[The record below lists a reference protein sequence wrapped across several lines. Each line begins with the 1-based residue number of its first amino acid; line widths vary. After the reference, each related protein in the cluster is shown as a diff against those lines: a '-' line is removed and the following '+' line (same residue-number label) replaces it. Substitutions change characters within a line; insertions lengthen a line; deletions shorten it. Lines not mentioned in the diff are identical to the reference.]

1 MSVVCTV
8 NMFSNFFKLKE
19 RNTSVKKE
27 MIGGATTFL
36 TMAYIIFLHPNMLA
50 ETGMDKQALITV
62 TCLAS
67 FAGTLIVAI
76 WANVPLAMAPG
87 LGLNSFFTYSLVLGM
102 GIPWPTALGVVFI
115 SGILFMMLTFLG
127 FREKLAHAIPES
139 LKLAVPAGIGL
150 LIAFVGF
157 QNMGLVTKG
166 ENTVLQLGALSE
178 TVLISMVGL
187 LLIIFLETRKIK
199 GSILLGILLIVAT
212 SILLGNI
219 RLPEFYLSI
228 PPSIKP
234 IAFQLDIGHALN
246 LSLIGVIFSFLYV
259 DLFDSLGTIIGCAYE
274 ADMIDKN
281 GKITKLNKILSSD
294 AIATMVGSVLGT
306 STVTTYVESAS
317 GIAAGARTGF
327 ASVVTAVL
335 FLLALFFAP
344 VIGIVPAY
352 ATAPALI
359 IVGFYMFKN
368 IIHINFKILSEGVPA
383 FLTILLMPFTSSIS
397 TGLAFGFVSY
407 VILKLLLGQYKKI
420 SFILWLIA
428 LLSAVN
434 LIIDL
439 FR

>member
-1 MSVVCTV
+1 MRT
-8 NMFSNFFKLKE
+8 NFFQLKE
-19 RNTSVKKE
+19 RKTSIRKE
-27 MIGGATTFL
+27 IIGGVTTFL

-67 FAGTLIVAI
+67 FAGTFIVAL

-150 LIAFVGF
+150 LIAFIGF
-157 QNMGLVTKG
+157 QNMGLITKG
-166 ENTVLQLGALSE
+166 DNTFLQMGILSE
-178 TVLISMVGL
+178 NVIISIAGL
-187 LLIIFLETRKIK
+187 LLIIFLESRNIK
-199 GSILLGILLIVAT
+199 GSILLGILFIVIA
-212 SILLGNI
+212 SVLLGNI
-219 RLPEFYLSI
+219 QPPESYFSA

-234 IAFQLDIGHALN
+234 IAFQLDIIKAAS
-246 LSLIGVIFSFLYV
+246 LSLVGVIFSFLYV

-294 AIATMVGSVLGT
+294 ALATMIGSLLGT
-306 STVTTYVESAS
+306 STVTAYVESAS
-317 GIAAGARTGF
+317 GIAAGARTGL
-327 ASVVTAVL
+327 ASVVTAIL
-335 FLLALFFAP
+335 FLLALFIAP
-344 VIGIVPAY
+344 MIVIVPAY

-368 IIHINFKILSEGVPA
+368 IIHINFTVLSEGVPA

-397 TGLAFGFVSY
+397 TGLAFGFISY
-407 VILKLLLGQYKKI
+407 VILKILAGQIGKI
-420 SFILWLIA
+420 SFILWIIA
-428 LLSAVN
+428 LLSAIN

>member
-1 MSVVCTV
+1 MIEE
-8 NMFSNFFKLKE
+8 FFRLRE
-19 RNTSVKKE
+19 RNTSVRKE
-27 MIGGATTFL
+27 IIGGITTFL

-50 ETGMDKQALITV
+50 QAGMDKQALITV

-67 FAGTLIVAI
+67 FAGTFIVAL

-115 SGILFMMLTFLG
+115 SGILFMALTLLG

-150 LIAFVGF
+150 LIAFIGF

-166 ENTVLQLGALSE
+166 ENTFLQLGELSG
-178 TVLISMVGL
+178 TVLISIFGL
-187 LLIIFLETRKIK
+187 LLILFLETRKIK
-199 GSILLGILLIVAT
+199 GSILLGILFIVIV
-212 SILLGNI
+212 SILLDLIQPPGS
-219 RLPEFYLSI
+219 LLSA
-228 PPSIKP
+228 PPSLKP
-234 IAFQLDIGHALN
+234 IAFKLDIGKAFN
-246 LSLIGVIFSFLYV
+246 LGLIGVIFSFLYV

-274 ADMIDKN
+274 ADMIDKE
-281 GKITKLNKILSSD
+281 GKILKLNRILSSD
-294 AIATMVGSVLGT
+294 ALATMIGSLLGT

-317 GIAAGARTGF
+317 GIAAGARTGL
-327 ASVVTAVL
+327 ASIITAFL

-344 VIGIVPAY
+344 LIGIVPGY

-368 IIHINFKILSEGVPA
+368 IVSIPFTSLSEGVPA
-383 FLTILLMPFTSSIS
+383 FLTILLMPFTNSIS
-397 TGLAFGFVSY
+397 TGLAFGFISY
-407 VILKLLLGQYKKI
+407 VILKVLLGEYRKI
-420 SFILWLIA
+420 SFILWFIA
-428 LLSAVN
+428 LLSTAN
-434 LIIDL
+434 LIINF

>member
-1 MSVVCTV
+1 MII
-8 NMFSNFFKLKE
+8 NFFKLREK
-19 RNTSVKKE
+19 NTSIRKE
-27 MIGGATTFL
+27 IIGGVTTFL

-67 FAGTLIVAI
+67 FAGTFIVAL

-115 SGILFMMLTFLG
+115 SGILFMVLTVLG

-150 LIAFVGF
+150 LIAFIGF
-157 QNMGLVTKG
+157 QNMGLITRG
-166 ENTVLQLGALSE
+166 ENTFLQLGVLSE
-178 TVLISMVGL
+178 TVMISMAGL
-187 LLIIFLETRKIK
+187 LLIIFLETRRIK
-199 GSILLGILLIVAT
+199 GSILLGILFIVSA
-212 SILLGNI
+212 SILFGNI
-219 RLPEFYLSI
+219 LLPESFLSA

-234 IAFQLDIGHALN
+234 ISLQLDIGKALS
-246 LSLIGVIFSFLYV
+246 LGLIGVIFSFLYV

-274 ADMIDKN
+274 ANMIDKD
-281 GKITKLNKILSSD
+281 GKIPKLNRILSSD
-294 AIATMVGSVLGT
+294 ALATMIGSLLGT

-317 GIAAGARTGF
+317 GIAAGARTGL
-327 ASVVTAVL
+327 ASVITAIL
-335 FLLALFFAP
+335 FLIALFFAP

-368 IIHINFKILSEGVPA
+368 IISINLASLSEGVPA
-383 FLTILLMPFTSSIS
+383 FLTVLLMPFTSSIS
-397 TGLAFGFVSY
+397 TGLAFGFISY
-407 VILKLLLGQYKKI
+407 VILKLLLGQFRKI
-420 SFILWLIA
+420 SIILWLIA
-428 LLSAVN
+428 LLSAIN
-434 LIIDL
+434 LVINL

>member
-1 MSVVCTV
+1 MI
-8 NMFSNFFKLKE
+8 MNFFKLREK
-19 RNTSVKKE
+19 NTSIRKE
-27 MIGGATTFL
+27 IIGGVTTFL

-67 FAGTLIVAI
+67 FTGTFIVAL

-115 SGILFMMLTFLG
+115 SGILFMALTVLG
-127 FREKLAHAIPES
+127 FREKLALAIPES

-150 LIAFVGF
+150 LIAFIGF
-157 QNMGLVTKG
+157 QNMGLITKG
-166 ENTVLQLGALSE
+166 ENTFLQLGVLSE
-178 TVLISMVGL
+178 TVMISMAGL
-187 LLIIFLETRKIK
+187 LLIIFLETRRIK
-199 GSILLGILLIVAT
+199 GSILLGILFIVSA
-212 SILLGNI
+212 SIFFGDVH
-219 RLPEFYLSI
+219 LPESFLSA
-228 PPSIKP
+228 PPSMKP
-234 IAFQLDIGHALN
+234 VSFQLDIGNAL
-246 LSLIGVIFSFLYV
+246 SIGLIGVIFSFLYV

-281 GKITKLNKILSSD
+281 GKIPKLNRILTSD
-294 AIATMVGSVLGT
+294 ALATMIGSLLGT

-317 GIAAGARTGF
+317 GIAAGARTGL
-327 ASVVTAVL
+327 ASVITAVL
-335 FLLALFFAP
+335 FLIALFFAP

-352 ATAPALI
+352 ATAPALV

-368 IIHINFKILSEGVPA
+368 IISINLTSLSEGVPA

-397 TGLAFGFVSY
+397 TGLAFGFISY
-407 VILKLLLGQYKKI
+407 VILKLLLGQFRKI
-420 SFILWLIA
+420 SIILWLIA
-428 LLSAVN
+428 LLSALN
-434 LIIDL
+434 LIITL